1 MLRGLWR
8 QTPQGSP
15 VVRLLKPGGFE
26 HLPDDLFF
34 LTAMSRWATVR
45 ALLAVA
51 GVPRLEQLEKIIA
64 ATAAEVFQAT
74 VLIGVLDADE
84 EEDFVRRLDEALGF
98 SAEQTADF
106 LRESRRFLSGG

>member
-1 MLRGLWR
+1 
-8 QTPQGSP
+8 
-15 VVRLLKPGGFE
+15 
-26 HLPDDLFF
+26 
-34 LTAMSRWATVR
+34 MSRWATVR